1 MLKWIA
7 ALVVC
12 VALSG
17 CSATDALTGLIGS
30 KPEISAQ
37 AGAENNKVGVGL
49 TNKVDSS
56 SSSEATVKDS
66 KVGSLDS
73 SSGKKT
79 ADNSI
84 KASTITAEKIEI
96 TNNDSSALP
105 WIGTGAM
112 GMLVLI
118 LMALILRRKKPP
130 NGGYI
135 FS

>member
-1 MLKWIA
+1 MLKRIA
-7 ALVVC
+7 ALVMC

-17 CSATDALTGLIGS
+17 CSATSALTGLLS
-30 KPEISAQ
+30 DKPDVTAQ
-37 AGAENNKVGVGL
+37 FGAENNKVGVG
-49 TNKVDSS
+49 TTVKSDSS
-56 SSSEATVKDS
+56 SHSEANVKDS

-79 ADNSI
+79 SDNSI

-112 GMLVLI
+112 GLLVLI
-118 LMALILRRKKPP
+118 LLAVILRRKKA
-130 NGGYI
+130 
-135 FS
+135 S

>member
-1 MLKWIA
+1 MLKRIA
-7 ALVVC
+7 ALVMC
-12 VALSG
+12 AALSG
-17 CSATDALTGLIGS
+17 CSVTSALTGLISS

-56 SSSEATVKDS
+56 NSSEATVKDS
-66 KVGSLDS
+66 NVGSLDS

-96 TNNDSSALP
+96 TNNESSALP
-105 WIGTGAM
+105 LVGTGAM
-112 GMLVLI
+112 CLLVLI
-118 LMALILRRKKPP
+118 LMVVILRRKKA
-130 NGGYI
+130 
-135 FS
+135 S

>member
-1 MLKWIA
+1 MFKWIA

-37 AGAENNKVGVGL
+37 AGAENNRVGVGL

-56 SSSEATVKDS
+56 NSSDASVKDS
-66 KVGSLDS
+66 SVGSLDS

-96 TNNDSSALP
+96 NNNESSALP
-105 WIGTGAM
+105 WFGAGAM

-118 LMALILRRKKPP
+118 LMALILRRKKA
-130 NGGYI
+130 
-135 FS
+135 S

>member
-1 MLKWIA
+1 MFKRNWKVVASA
-7 ALVVC
+7 AL
-12 VALSG
+12 LSIFLTG
-17 CSATDALTGLIGS
+17 CSATSALTGLIGS

-56 SSSEATVKDS
+56 NSSDASVKDS
-66 KVGSLDS
+66 SVGSLDS

-96 TNNDSSALP
+96 TNNESSALP
-105 WIGTGAM
+105 WVGTGAM
-112 GMLVLI
+112 GLLVLI
-118 LMALILRRKKPP
+118 LMALILRRKKAP
-130 NGGYI
+130 
-135 FS
+135 

>member
-1 MLKWIA
+1 MFKRNWKVAASA
-7 ALVVC
+7 AL
-12 VALSG
+12 LSIFLTG
-17 CSATDALTGLIGS
+17 CSATSALNGLIGS

-79 ADNSI
+79 SDNSI

-96 TNNDSSALP
+96 TNNDSSAIP

-112 GMLVLI
+112 GLLVLI
-118 LMALILRRKKPP
+118 LMTLILRRKKA
-130 NGGYI
+130 
-135 FS
+135 S

>member
-1 MLKWIA
+1 MLKRIA
-7 ALVVC
+7 ALVMC
-12 VALSG
+12 LALSG

-96 TNNDSSALP
+96 TNNESSALP
-105 WIGTGAM
+105 WVGTGAM
-112 GMLVLI
+112 GLLVLI
-118 LMALILRRKKPP
+118 LMASILRRKKA
-130 NGGYI
+130 
-135 FS
+135 S

>member
-1 MLKWIA
+1 MLKRIT
-7 ALVVC
+7 ALVMC
-12 VALSG
+12 VSLSG
-17 CSATDALTGLIGS
+17 CSATSALTGLIGS

-56 SSSEATVKDS
+56 NSSETTVKDS

-96 TNNDSSALP
+96 TNNESSALP
-105 WIGTGAM
+105 WVGTGAM
-112 GMLVLI
+112 GLLVLI
-118 LMALILRRKKPP
+118 LLALILRRKKA
-130 NGGYI
+130 
-135 FS
+135 S

>member
-1 MLKWIA
+1 MFKWIA
-7 ALVVC
+7 ALVMC

-17 CSATDALTGLIGS
+17 CSATSALTGLIGG

-56 SSSEATVKDS
+56 NSSEATVKDS

-96 TNNDSSALP
+96 TNNESSALP
-105 WIGTGAM
+105 WVGTGAM
-112 GMLVLI
+112 GLLVLI
-118 LMALILRRKKPP
+118 LMALTLRRKKA
-130 NGGYI
+130 
-135 FS
+135 S

>member
-1 MLKWIA
+1 MFKRIA
-7 ALVVC
+7 ALVMC
-12 VALSG
+12 AALFG
-17 CSATDALTGLIGS
+17 CSATSALTGLIGS

-49 TNKVDSS
+49 TNKIDSS
-56 SSSEATVKDS
+56 NSSEATVKDS

-96 TNNDSSALP
+96 TNNESSALP
-105 WIGTGAM
+105 WVGTGAM
-112 GMLVLI
+112 GLLVLI
-118 LMALILRRKKPP
+118 LLALILRRKKAP
-130 NGGYI
+130 
-135 FS
+135 

>member
-1 MLKWIA
+1 MFERNWKVVASA
-7 ALVVC
+7 AL
-12 VALSG
+12 LSIFLTG
-17 CSATDALTGLIGS
+17 CSATSALTGLIGS

-49 TNKVDSS
+49 TNKVDSGNS
-56 SSSEATVKDS
+56 SDATVKDS
-66 KVGSLDS
+66 SVGSLDS

-96 TNNDSSALP
+96 TNNDSSAIP

-112 GMLVLI
+112 GLLVFI
-118 LMALILRRKKPP
+118 LLAVILRRKKA
-130 NGGYI
+130 
-135 FS
+135 S

>member
-7 ALVVC
+7 ALVMC
-12 VALSG
+12 VSLSG
-17 CSATDALTGLIGS
+17 CSATSALTGLIGS

-56 SSSEATVKDS
+56 NSSESTIKDS

-96 TNNDSSALP
+96 TNNESSALP
-105 WIGTGAM
+105 WVGTGAM
-112 GMLVLI
+112 GLLVLI
-118 LMALILRRKKPP
+118 LMALILRRK
-130 NGGYI
+130 I
-135 FS
+135 AS

>member
-1 MLKWIA
+1 MLKRIA
-7 ALVVC
+7 ALLVC

-17 CSATDALTGLIGS
+17 CSATSALTGLIGS

-56 SSSEATVKDS
+56 NSSEATVKDS

-96 TNNDSSALP
+96 TNNESSALP
-105 WIGTGAM
+105 WVGTGAM
-112 GMLVLI
+112 GLLVLI
-118 LMALILRRKKPP
+118 LMSLILRRKKA
-130 NGGYI
+130 
-135 FS
+135 S

>member
-1 MLKWIA
+1 MFKWLA
-7 ALVVC
+7 ALVIC

-30 KPEISAQ
+30 KPEVTAQ
-37 AGAENNKVGVGL
+37 VGAENNKVGVGL

-56 SSSEATVKDS
+56 SSSDATVKDS
-66 KVGSLDS
+66 SVGSLDS

-112 GMLVLI
+112 GLLVFI
-118 LMALILRRKKPP
+118 LLAVILRRKKA
-130 NGGYI
+130 
-135 FS
+135 S

>member
-1 MLKWIA
+1 MLKRIA
-7 ALVVC
+7 ALVMC

-17 CSATDALTGLIGS
+17 CSATSALTGLIGS

-56 SSSEATVKDS
+56 NSNEATVKDS

-96 TNNDSSALP
+96 TNNESSALP
-105 WIGTGAM
+105 WVGTGAM
-112 GMLVLI
+112 GLLVLI
-118 LMALILRRKKPP
+118 LMALILRRKKAP
-130 NGGYI
+130 
-135 FS
+135 

>member
-1 MLKWIA
+1 MLKRIA
-7 ALVVC
+7 ALVMC

-17 CSATDALTGLIGS
+17 CSATSALTGLIGS

-56 SSSEATVKDS
+56 NSSESTVKDS
-66 KVGSLDS
+66 KVGSLDI

-96 TNNDSSALP
+96 TNNESSALP
-105 WIGTGAM
+105 WVGTGAM
-112 GMLVLI
+112 GLLVLI
-118 LMALILRRKKPP
+118 LLTLILRRKKA
-130 NGGYI
+130 
-135 FS
+135 S

>member
-1 MLKWIA
+1 MFKWIA
-7 ALVVC
+7 ALVMC
-12 VALSG
+12 MALSG
-17 CSATDALTGLIGS
+17 CSATSALTGLIGS
-30 KPEISAQ
+30 KPEVTAQ

-56 SSSEATVKDS
+56 KSSEATVKDS

-79 ADNSI
+79 SDNSI

-96 TNNDSSALP
+96 TNNDSSALS

-112 GMLVLI
+112 GLMVFI
-118 LMALILRRKKPP
+118 LLAVILRRKKA
-130 NGGYI
+130 
-135 FS
+135 S